1 MLRFFKQ
8 LYTIRNLFFIIAE
21 AFFIYISVII
31 TSYILLGL
39 SVFEFDRWLSF
50 KALII
55 SFVSIVCLYYNN
67 VYDLSITKKYSELGI
82 RLMQAFGASLIILA
96 GIYGFFTDVIICR
109 GFFLFY
115 LPIVMSLIA
124 LWRFIFM
131 SMLKK
136 GFLNDKIILLGSGEV
151 CQGII
156 DKIEEQIDCGFTLIG
171 VVEESSGVD
180 KNLIINDNSI
190 IKFNGYDKLYTKAR
204 QAGVDKI
211 VVAIREK
218 RGAFPLNE
226 LLKCRVEGLEI
237 IQGNS
242 FYEMLTGKLIVSS
255 TNPTWFIFSE
265 GFNKTLLRMTLKR
278 IEDILAA
285 IILLLGLSPI
295 ILFTACLIKIDS
307 KGPLIYSQER
317 LGRRKKPYKV
327 HKFRSMRS
335 DAEKNTGPVWAKKDD
350 DRVTRIGHFIR
361 KWRIDEIPQLWNVLR
376 GDMSLVGPRPEREF
390 FINQLEEKIPY
401 YSERFSV
408 KPGLT
413 GWAQVC
419 YGYGDSVEDAVEKLN
434 YDLFYIKN
442 MSVFMDIV
450 IIFRTVKTVI
460 FGVGAR

>member
-1 MLRFFKQ
+1 MLRIFRQ
-8 LYTIRNLFFIIAE
+8 LYTIRNLFFVLAE
-21 AFFIYISVII
+21 AFFIYISVIV
-31 TSYILLGL
+31 TSYMLLGFG
-39 SVFEFDRWLSF
+39 VFDLDRWLIY

-96 GIYGFFTDVIICR
+96 GIYGAFNDVMICR

-115 LPIVMSLIA
+115 LPVVMSLIA
-124 LWRFIFM
+124 FWRFIFL
-131 SMLKK
+131 SILKK
-136 GFLNDKIILLGSGEV
+136 GFLNERIILLGSGEI

-156 DKIEEQIDCGFTLIG
+156 DKIGEQIDCGFTLVG
-171 VVEESSGVD
+171 VVEEIFAEKG
-180 KNLIINDNSI
+180 LIISDNNI
-190 IKFNGYDKLYTKAR
+190 IRLSGYENLYTKAR
-204 QAGVDKI
+204 QADVDKI

-218 RGAFPLNE
+218 RGAFPINE

-265 GFNKTLLRMTLKR
+265 GFNKTWLRTTLKR

-285 IILLLGLSPI
+285 LILLIVLSPV
-295 ILFTACLIKIDS
+295 ILFTVCLIKIDS

-335 DAEKNTGPVWAKKDD
+335 DAEKNTGPVWAKKND

-361 KWRIDEIPQLWNVLR
+361 KWRIDEIPQLWNVLK

-419 YGYGDSVEDAVEKLN
+419 YGYGDSIEDAIEKLN

-442 MSVFMDIV
+442 MSIFMDIV